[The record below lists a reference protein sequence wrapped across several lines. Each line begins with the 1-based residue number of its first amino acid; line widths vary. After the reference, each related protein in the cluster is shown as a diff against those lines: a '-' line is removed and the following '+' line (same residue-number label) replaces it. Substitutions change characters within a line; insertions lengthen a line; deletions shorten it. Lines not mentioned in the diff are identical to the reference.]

1 MVKKSKRLL
10 VVLLLA
16 LSIISLLALDRRP
29 VWGDPSQRVWYYGAL
44 VPFSVLLDNGIVP
57 HCHDGLGPGN
67 LTCYST
73 NEELSAATGVDLADV
88 DRATVERLRSTGAV
102 TVVPASYYAVL
113 WEHVGFRGRNVIL
126 SGDYYDLG
134 TVLFDNITSSIEV
147 PDGAGYSTYYAYRNY
162 GGISYVFDQSIRD
175 LRTCGLNDM
184 ISSAP
189 WPVQKQ

>member
-73 NEELSAATGVDLADV
+73 NEELSAATGVDL
-88 DRATVERLRSTGAV
+88 
-102 TVVPASYYAVL
+102 
-113 WEHVGFRGRNVIL
+113 
-126 SGDYYDLG
+126 
-134 TVLFDNITSSIEV
+134 
-147 PDGAGYSTYYAYRNY
+147 
-162 GGISYVFDQSIRD
+162 
-175 LRTCGLNDM
+175 
-184 ISSAP
+184 SSAKLFTHPSAKEFTHPRRAGLIDLTLARSP
-189 WPVQKQ
+189 WQVLARDRVSGEGDSFGPPGSGGASG